1 MTDSGMKQLIIFH
14 VRKNLANKIFTVEK
28 RINGIF
34 KLILTHLRKLVARKE
49 LHTHCCKN
57 KLNLWETMLRPE
69 GEKKGGELGGCE
81 GDRKQWSGKELR
93 RMFQKGNKEVEQ
105 RKRKVRR

>member
-1 MTDSGMKQLIIFH
+1 MVESKQRMTDSGMKQLIIFH

-34 KLILTHLRKLVARKE
+34 KLIWTHLRKLVARKE

-81 GDRKQWSGKELR
+81 R
-93 RMFQKGNKEVEQ
+93 
-105 RKRKVRR
+105 

>member
-1 MTDSGMKQLIIFH
+1 MFSGPLHQAHRGCKAQCDGGVQAKDDRLGDEAADYISCQ
-14 VRKNLANKIFTVEK
+14 KNLANKIFTVEK

-81 GDRKQWSGKELR
+81 R
-93 RMFQKGNKEVEQ
+93 
-105 RKRKVRR
+105 

>member
-1 MTDSGMKQLIIFH
+1 MFSGPLHQAHRGCKAQCDGGVQAKDDRLIIFH

-81 GDRKQWSGKELR
+81 R
-93 RMFQKGNKEVEQ
+93 
-105 RKRKVRR
+105 